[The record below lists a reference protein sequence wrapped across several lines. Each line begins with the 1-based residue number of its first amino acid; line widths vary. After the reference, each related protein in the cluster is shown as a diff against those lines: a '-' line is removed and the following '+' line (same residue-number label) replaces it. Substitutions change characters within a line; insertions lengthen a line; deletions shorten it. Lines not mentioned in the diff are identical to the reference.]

1 MTKIITTLN
10 DVCEFIVDCL
20 HKTAP
25 TEKDGYPL
33 IRTPNI
39 GKGRLSL
46 EGVQRV
52 SEETYRVWSQRAIPT
67 ENDLILAREAPA
79 GNVAIIKN
87 GQLVCLGQRT
97 VLLRPNPEIV
107 DPDFLCYFL
116 LAPRQQAFLLSTE
129 TGATAGHVNL
139 KDIRR
144 LPLLDLPDINQ
155 QRKIGKQISAYDD
168 LIENNRRRIQL
179 LERSLHLLYKE
190 WFVHLRFPSHEHSKI
205 VDGIPEG
212 WRKVT
217 VPEIISINP
226 RESLEKSKEVWYVPM
241 ASLSESL
248 MTVDMTLFQRRVDHT
263 AVKFRN
269 NDVLFA
275 RITPCL
281 ENGKTAFVD
290 FLENDEVACGST
302 EFIIL
307 RGQKV
312 SSYFTYCLSRS
323 YDFRNN
329 AIKSMIG
336 SSGRQRVQVTCF
348 NDFFIS
354 LPPRFLLE
362 QFDDFASRSFY
373 QIKILSNQNRQLQQ
387 ARDLLLPKLM
397 SGAISV

>member
-1 MTKIITTLN
+1 M
-10 DVCEFIVDCL
+10 
-20 HKTAP
+20 
-25 TEKDGYPL
+25 
-33 IRTPNI
+33 
-39 GKGRLSL
+39 
-46 EGVQRV
+46 
-52 SEETYRVWSQRAIPT
+52 
-67 ENDLILAREAPA
+67 
-79 GNVAIIKN
+79 
-87 GQLVCLGQRT
+87 
-97 VLLRPNPEIV
+97 
-107 DPDFLCYFL
+107 

-144 LPLLDLPDINQ
+144 LPLLELPDINQ

-212 WRKVT
+212 WKKVT

-248 MTVDMTLFQRRVDHT
+248 MTFDITLFQRRVDHT

-362 QFDDFASRSFY
+362 QFDDFASRSFH

-397 SGAISV
+397 SGAIGV